1 MPQYVAGYIVQA
13 LAASKVIAGVVYAV
27 VYAAAAYAIGSVAKS
42 LMGRPSAGSA
52 GQRDLIIRSPIAP
65 RAIVYGDCTVGGV
78 VCWMGTTGSVNEF
91 LDYVVAV
98 AGHQVESI
106 TDVWFDD
113 TLIPNADI
121 GGGAAGG
128 GAVGGTGE
136 FKPRDGTTLAYV
148 WKFLGS
154 SSQAAS
160 DILTA
165 YDPIIGYSE
174 WTSAHRGRGVAYVHI
189 RLRRNSKTYE
199 SGPPQ
204 SFRFRVKGAKVYDPR
219 KDGTNGGTGS
229 HRANDATTWEY
240 SNNPALC
247 VADYIVGGTLA
258 NDTATPIR
266 RRGFGADTATVNWPA
281 VIAAANVCDESV
293 TTPAGSQA
301 RYVCDGVLYPSD
313 DTPDA
318 DCLEQLL
325 TSMLGQVVFAGGMY
339 TLYAGE
345 YIAPAY
351 TLGENDLAEA
361 VSIRTSIGRAE
372 RYNTVRGTRFDLT
385 QGTQTEFKPQ
395 SDDDY
400 IAADG
405 ATLYR
410 DIELPCTADEYRCQR
425 IARVILRRSREM
437 LTIIWPG
444 KMSAAKVGIWETCYV
459 NLPSLG
465 IENRVM
471 RCTGRKRRPGA
482 TGSEPVVEL
491 TLREENAS
499 TYVDPDTTDYTDPVE
514 PDTSTPPPRTPDAPT
529 SLTAQSLANGITF
542 TWTQPADYDP
552 GDVTE
557 LYEHTASTPFAS
569 AERIWFG
576 RTTSVFVPKNDT
588 TTRYYWVRNVGSNG
602 NASSTDPASTGLP
615 AAAQSGSGA
624 LSIWVIPGSISKTG
638 TAGTIT
644 TDTVTA
650 AASGGTPGYTYAW
663 TKVSGDSITAVSAA
677 TAATT
682 FQATSVTTGETRTAI
697 FRCTVTDG
705 AAATATVDVTVAINA
720 ATMAVSLSPTYLNK
734 FTTSSSATT
743 ATTTATVSGG
753 VAPFTYAWA
762 KVSGDAI
769 TATAPTSDT
778 TAFTTSG
785 LATSESR
792 SAIYRLTVTD
802 STSGTPLTA
811 TVDITTTITNVG

>member
-1 MPQYVAGYIVQA
+1 MPQ
-13 LAASKVIAGVVYAV
+13 VIAGKIIAAIGAAGLKALAIKAV
-27 VYAAAAYAIGSVAKS
+27 VYAAYAYAMAAASRA
-42 LMGRPSAGSA
+42 LMGRPKLGGA
-52 GQRDLIIRSPIAP
+52 GQRDVIIRSPIAP
-65 RAIVYGDCTVGGV
+65 RSIIYGDCTVGGV
-78 VCWMGTTGSVNEF
+78 VVFMGTTGSQNEY

-98 AGHQVESI
+98 AGHEVEEIS
-106 TDVWFDD
+106 DVWFDD
-113 TLIPNADI
+113 TLIPAADI
-121 GGGAAGG
+121 GGGAASG

-136 FKPRDGTTLAYV
+136 FKPRDGVTLAYV
-148 WKFLGS
+148 FKYLGT

-160 DILTA
+160 STLTG

-199 SGPPQ
+199 AGPPQ

-219 KDGTNGGTGS
+219 KDDTNGGTGA
-229 HRANDATTWEY
+229 HRLEDATTWEY

-247 VADYIVGGTLA
+247 VADYVVGGTLA

-266 RRGFGADTATVNWPA
+266 RRGFGAATSTVDWPSI
-281 VIAAANVCDESV
+281 IAAANVCDETV

-301 RYVCDGVLYPSD
+301 RYACDGVMYPSED
-313 DTPDA
+313 SPDS

-325 TSMLGQVVFAGGMY
+325 SSMLGQLVFSRGVY
-339 TLYAGE
+339 TLFPGE
-345 YIAPAY
+345 YSAPAY
-351 TLGENDLAEA
+351 TLGENDLADS
-361 VSIRTSIGRAE
+361 VSISTSIGRAE
-372 RYNTVRGTRFDLT
+372 RYNTVRGTRYDLT
-385 QGTQTEFKPQ
+385 QGTLTEFTPQ
-395 SDDDY
+395 TD
-400 IAADG
+400 AAYVTTDG
-405 ATLYR
+405 AALYR
-410 DIELPCTADEYRCQR
+410 DIELPCTSDEYMAQR
-425 IARVILRRSREM
+425 IAQVILRRSREM
-437 LTIIWPG
+437 LTIVWPG
-444 KMSAAKVGIWETCYV
+444 KLTAAKVGVWETCYV

-465 IENRVM
+465 LENRVM
-471 RCTGRKRRPGA
+471 RCIGRKRRAG
-482 TGSEPVVEL
+482 GSGDEPMVEL
-491 TLREENAS
+491 TLREENLS
-499 TYVDPDTTDYTDPVE
+499 TYADPASDDYTDPVE
-514 PDTSTPPPRTPDAPT
+514 PDPVTPPPRTPDAPT
-529 SLTAQSLANGITF
+529 GLTAQSLAHGLTF
-542 TWTQPADYDP
+542 TWTQPADYEP

-557 LYEHTASTPFAS
+557 LYEYTAATPFAS

-576 RTTSVFVPKNDT
+576 RSTSVFIAKNST

-602 NASSTDPASTGLP
+602 NASSTDPATNGLP

-624 LSIWVIPGSISKTG
+624 LSIWAIPGSVSKTG

-644 TDTVTA
+644 TDAITA

-663 TKVSGDSITAVSAA
+663 TKVSGDSITAVSAS

-682 FQATSVTTGETRTAI
+682 FRGTSVTTGETRTAI

-705 AAATATVDVTVAINA
+705 AAATATVDVSVTIVADV
-720 ATMAVSLSPTYLNK
+720 MAVSLSPTYLNK

-743 ATTTATVSGG
+743 ATTAATVSGG

-769 TATAPTSDT
+769 TCTAPTSDT
-778 TAFTTSG
+778 TAFSATGLTTG
-785 LATSESR
+785 ESR

-811 TVDITTTITNVG
+811 TVDITVTISNIG